1 MIKGGI
7 IMDKLIN
14 LYNQYYDEIM
24 IWFGGLSF
32 LGQVATLA
40 VGFFVVS
47 MIVVFFIMRKMAS

>member
-1 MIKGGI
+1 
-7 IMDKLIN
+7 MDKLIN